1 MLDTNFQ
8 KAEKIY
14 FHDKLMAATVLKL
27 FPIGIKPNH
36 VTVFRF
42 LATPFVAYLLFFDH
56 YSVGLIFFLLVSST
70 DAIDGSMA
78 RVRDEITNWGKIYD
92 PLADKILIGVAVF
105 TIVLRYIDFW
115 TAMIIIFLEA
125 IIIPIAWYR
134 KKTGRVVESNFWG
147 KMKMILQVLGVVI
160 LLLSIIFSWQ
170 DLIPLAS
177 GVLYLAIAFAIV
189 SLLSYG
195 I

>member
-1 MLDTNFQ
+1 MLDTNYQ
-8 KAEKIY
+8 KAEKLY
-14 FHDKLMAATVLKL
+14 FHDKIMAATVLKL
-27 FPIGIKPNH
+27 FPSGIKPNH

-42 LATPFVAYLLFFDH
+42 LTTPFVAYLMFFEH
-56 YSVGLIFFLLVSST
+56 YIIGLIVFLLVSFS

-78 RVRDEITNWGKIYD
+78 RTRNEITNWGKIYD
-92 PLADKILIGVAVF
+92 PLADKVLIGVAVF

-115 TAMIIIFLEA
+115 TAMIIVFLE
-125 IIIPIAWYR
+125 IIIICVAWYR
-134 KKTGRVVESNFWG
+134 KKRGWVVESNFWG
-147 KMKMILQVLGVVI
+147 KIKMILQVSGVVI
-160 LLLSIIFSWQ
+160 LMLSIVFNWHE
-170 DLIPLAS
+170 LIPLAS